1 MYEANVTA
9 LPVHTRAKNNP
20 LFTPIRHAFSVV
32 QGHPWQ
38 SINQYFTKFLWLSA
52 CFQGFGLIHIGEF
65 NLQPLLWKSGFAN
78 SDFFSGQPLFWKS
91 VEKWFCKL
99 AFFLWSTTFLL
110 PEKRWISGIKPH
122 FFLVNHFS

>member
-38 SINQYFTKFLWLSA
+38 SINHCYHVNDCRKEIL
-52 CFQGFGLIHIGEF
+52 
-65 NLQPLLWKSGFAN
+65 LLWGDAHLLRHCWPFIIEVMILVIKGGTY
-78 SDFFSGQPLFWKS
+78 FFYYKKYVP
-91 VEKWFCKL
+91 
-99 AFFLWSTTFLL
+99 AFTNKNILL
-110 PEKRWISGIKPH
+110 VKGGTY
-122 FFLVNHFS
+122 FF